1 MVEHLTGAYPRQI
14 RAQMMREAISMQSG
28 VACNQTH
35 PRQIR
40 AHNRRRVLHDRV
52 LAREVES
59 LAHLMREAISMQSD
73 VNRRARKRRSQSEA
87 LTGSPSV
94 A

>member
-1 MVEHLTGAYPRQI
+1 MVEHLAGAYPRQI
-14 RAQMMREAISMQSG
+14 RAQLMREAISMQSDA
-28 VACNQTH
+28 ACNQTY
-35 PRQIR
+35 PRQIS
-40 AHNRRRVLHDRV
+40 AHNRRRVFHYRV
-52 LAREVES
+52 LAREVEP

-73 VNRRARKRRSQSEA
+73 VIRRARKRRSQSEA

>member
-28 VACNQTH
+28 VACNQTY

-73 VNRRARKRRSQSEA
+73 VIRRARKRRSQSEA
-87 LTGSPSV
+87 LPGSPS
-94 A
+94 